1 MKMQEKISL
10 FGQGRRNEW
19 RRWRRMNE
27 LLLELQTFLWGIIPI
42 LLGYLGNKL
51 RLFLDEKIETEKQ
64 EQIKDIVKG
73 VVAFVEQVAKVDV
86 ELIGQEKL
94 NLAKEKAV
102 LLLNE
107 KGFVVSEVELD
118 MLIESFVLGLQERE
132 WLIE

>member
-1 MKMQEKISL
+1 
-10 FGQGRRNEW
+10 
-19 RRWRRMNE
+19 MNE
-27 LLLELQTFLWGIIPI
+27 LLLELQPYLVGILTVI
-42 LLGYLGNKL
+42 LGYVGNKL
-51 RLFLDEKIETEKQ
+51 RLYFDAKIETEKQ

-86 ELIGQEKL
+86 ELEGKEKF

-132 WLIE
+132 